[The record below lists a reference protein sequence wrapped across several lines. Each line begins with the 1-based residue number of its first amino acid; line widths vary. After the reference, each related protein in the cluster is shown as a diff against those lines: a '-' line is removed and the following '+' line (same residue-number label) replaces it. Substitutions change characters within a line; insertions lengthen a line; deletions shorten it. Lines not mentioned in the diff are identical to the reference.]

1 MASELVKEPIY
12 HQLHNLLR
20 SLVTKGEFPVG
31 SKFLTERQICE
42 RFGVSRVTANKA
54 LASLVSEG
62 VLEFRKGVGTFVRDR
77 GLDYNLRYLVSF
89 TEEAIAAGK
98 RPSTQVLHFE
108 TVEAKDVLDEVP
120 SLLKAE
126 PETKLY
132 YVERLR
138 LADNLPVIY
147 ERRYIVAEYCPEL
160 TRADLEG
167 SLYAVWTQKYRLEIE
182 GADERIRAVHL
193 RGPEARALRVRDGA
207 AGLLIRSVGYLNG
220 GRPLWFERTLYRGD
234 AYEFH
239 NRLGGIQPASFA
251 QGKFLDAGEA
261 QP

>member
-1 MASELVKEPIY
+1 
-12 HQLHNLLR
+12 
-20 SLVTKGEFPVG
+20 
-31 SKFLTERQICE
+31 
-42 RFGVSRVTANKA
+42 
-54 LASLVSEG
+54 
-62 VLEFRKGVGTFVRDR
+62 
-77 GLDYNLRYLVSF
+77 
-89 TEEAIAAGK
+89 
-98 RPSTQVLHFE
+98 
-108 TVEAKDVLDEVP
+108 
-120 SLLKAE
+120 
-126 PETKLY
+126 
-132 YVERLR
+132 LR

-207 AGLLIRSVGYLNG
+207 AGLLIRSVGYLTG

-261 QP
+261 QS

>member
-1 MASELVKEPIY
+1 MSNVLVREPMY
-12 HQLHNLLR
+12 QQLYNHLR
-20 SLVTKGEFPVG
+20 TLIRSGEFPVG
-31 SKFLTERQICE
+31 GKFLTERQIAE

-54 LASLVSEG
+54 LSSLVSEG
-62 VLEFRKGVGTFVRDR
+62 LLEFRKGVGTLVRAKA
-77 GLDYNLRYLVSF
+77 LDYNLRYLVSF

-98 RPSTQVLHFE
+98 RPRTQVLHFE

-120 SLLKAE
+120 ALLKAE
-126 PETKLY
+126 PESKLY

-160 TRADLEG
+160 NRSDLER
-167 SLYAVWTQKYRLEIE
+167 SLYALWTEKYRLEIE

-193 RGPEARALRVRDGA
+193 RGPEARILRVRDGA
-207 AGLLIRSVGYLNG
+207 AGLLIRSVGYLRG

-239 NRLGGIQPASFA
+239 NRLGGIQPASFP
-251 QGKFLDAGEA
+251 QGRFLDAVEV
-261 QP
+261 QL

>member
-1 MASELVKEPIY
+1 MTSIIVKEPIY

-20 SLVTKGEFPVG
+20 SLVAKGEFPVG

-89 TEEAIAAGK
+89 TEEAVAAGK
-98 RPSTQVLHFE
+98 RPRTEVLHFE
-108 TVEAKDVLDEVP
+108 TVLAKDVLDEVP
-120 SLLKAE
+120 ALLKVE
-126 PETKLY
+126 PESALY

-138 LADNLPVIY
+138 LADLLPVIY
-147 ERRYIVAEYCPEL
+147 ERRYIVAEFCP
-160 TRADLEG
+160 DLMREDLAG
-167 SLYAVWTQKYRLEIE
+167 SLYQLWVQKYHLEIE

-193 RGPEARALRVRDGA
+193 RGPEARLLKVRDGA
-207 AGLLIRSVGYLNG
+207 AGLLIRSVGYLTG

-251 QGKFLDAGEA
+251 QGRFLETTET
-261 QP
+261 QS

>member
-1 MASELVKEPIY
+1 MSSVLVKEPIY
-12 HQLHNLLR
+12 HQLRNHLRNLIG
-20 SLVTKGEFPVG
+20 SEEFPVG
-31 SKFLTERQICE
+31 SQFLTERQICE

-54 LASLVSEG
+54 LSSLVSEG
-62 VLEFRKGVGTFVRDR
+62 MLEFRKGVGTFVRDR

-98 RPSTQVLHFE
+98 RPKTQVLHFE
-108 TVEAKDVLDEVP
+108 PVEARDVLDEVP
-120 SLLKAE
+120 ALLKVE
-126 PETKLY
+126 PESRLF

-147 ERRYIVAEYCPEL
+147 ERRYIVAGFCPEL
-160 TRADLEG
+160 SREDVKG
-167 SLYAVWTQKYRLEIE
+167 SLYAIWTQKYGLEIE

-207 AGLLIRSVGYLNG
+207 AGLLIRSVGYLAG
-220 GRPLWFERTLYRGD
+220 GTPLWFERTLYRGD

-251 QGKFLDAGEA
+251 QGTFLETGDT
-261 QP
+261 PP